1 MLINPTGTTPT
12 TTTPTATGGVL
23 TGSKDEFLKLFMAQL
38 EHQDPLNPQSGAD
51 MVAQLAQFSSVEQAT
66 QTNQRLADLASA
78 QAATSSAG
86 LASLV
91 GRDCNAAAADFQLDR
106 GGAPGLQIPG
116 LQITSTTAM
125 TGASVV
131 ISDGDGKELRRI
143 AVPAGASS
151 AQIAW
156 DGNDASGAPVRPG
169 SYHITVEPGTTSG
182 TIASQWRGRV
192 DAVELG
198 ASGTRLRMGGVLL
211 TPGDIQTIGQLSPLS
226 TQSLS
231 NLGATQ

>member
-12 TTTPTATGGVL
+12 TTTAPTTTGSGL

-38 EHQDPLNPQSGAD
+38 EHQDPLNPQNGAD
-51 MVAQLAQFSSVEQAT
+51 MVAQLAQFTSVEQQT
-66 QTNQRLADLASA
+66 QTNQHLADLASA
-78 QAATSSAG
+78 QAATSSAS
-86 LASLV
+86 LSNLV

-106 GGAPGLQIPG
+106 GGSAPP

-125 TGASVV
+125 NGASVV
-131 ISDGDGKELRRI
+131 ISDDSGKELRRI
-143 AVPAGASS
+143 AVPGGTSS

-156 DGNDASGAPVRPG
+156 DGNNASGTPVPPG
-169 SYHITVEPGTTSG
+169 SYHIAVDPGTTSG
-182 TIASQWRGRV
+182 TIASQWHGRV
-192 DAVELG
+192 EAVELG
-198 ASGTRLRMGGVLL
+198 ATGTRLRMGGVLL
-211 TPGDIQTIGQLSPLS
+211 NPADIQTIGLSSTLS